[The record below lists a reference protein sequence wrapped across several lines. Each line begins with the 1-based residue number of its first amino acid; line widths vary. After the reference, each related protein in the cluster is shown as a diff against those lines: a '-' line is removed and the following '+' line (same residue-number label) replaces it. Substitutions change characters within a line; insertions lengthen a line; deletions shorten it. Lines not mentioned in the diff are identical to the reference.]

1 MNIYQLLQLILEPT
15 KINHSS
21 TVFHQLE
28 NGMLAMLLKFNQN
41 SSFLFTSALQQKF
54 LSIIDVRHSLADHT
68 RC

>member
-15 KINHSS
+15 KINHNS
-21 TVFHQLE
+21 TVFHQFRKWYVS
-28 NGMLAMLLKFNQN
+28 NALKFNQN